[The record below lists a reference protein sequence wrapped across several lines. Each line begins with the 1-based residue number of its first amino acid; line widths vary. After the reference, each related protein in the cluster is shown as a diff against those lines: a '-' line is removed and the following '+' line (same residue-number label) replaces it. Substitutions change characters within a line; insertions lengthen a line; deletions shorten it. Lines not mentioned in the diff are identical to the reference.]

1 MRSLL
6 ILTVLAATVAPS
18 VAFACADGKCDD
30 KHCDMPHPEAAAA
43 AAPDA
48 VVPAGS
54 TSAKLKIE
62 GMTCGSC
69 SGKVKATLLAVPGVT
84 LATVDVATGI
94 ADVGFDATKTNAD
107 ALVAAVNAGGHF
119 KASKN

>member
-1 MRSLL
+1 MRSFL

-18 VAFACADGKCDD
+18 VALACADGKCDD
-30 KHCDMPHPEAAAA
+30 KHCDMPAPGAAPAAA
-43 AAPDA
+43 A

-54 TSAKLKIE
+54 TSAKLKIS

-69 SGKVKATLLAVPGVT
+69 SSKVSTLLLAVPGVT
-84 LATVDVATGI
+84 VATVDVASGI

-119 KASKN
+119 KAAKN